1 MTCSYLPT
9 PFLVILA
16 MVQLRIDFTD
26 FAGRISISYLA
37 RNLQTRSWTLLNCIY
52 DSAKWRWDTLSYWL
66 DISWHFHG
74 RGKLQE
80 VGLLRNFMISSAR
93 GSQDSST
100 PEECVTLLAGVPA
113 KDVMTKTFFTL
124 ETFGDQTKQHDT
136 QEYYGNLWNVG
147 TCWYM
152 LVHYAHSHTVSL
164 FHYFSHLYDTAMC
177 SIKCASAILKHT
189 NRETPHSTTTCP
201 TEEWQLTLPSEVPKV
216 CVTGSGIQA
225 TLTPMPD
232 TLEMMFWQLTALAHC
247 RFRNSRRIPQNSRAA
262 ATLEALANRHQLS
275 SATKDHHRRQT
286 GHAARIF
293 SWWFLHARHCKLSC
307 HPSK

>member
-26 FAGRISISYLA
+26 FAGRISISYLS

-52 DSAKWRWDTLSYWL
+52 DSAKRRWDTLSYWL

-113 KDVMTKTFFTL
+113 KDVMVLTKTFFTL

-152 LVHYAHSHTVSL
+152 LVHVGTCWYMLVHVGTLCTQSHSASFSL
-164 FHYFSHLYDTAMC
+164 FFTFIWYCDVQYQMRIRDPETHKQGNPSFHYDMP
-177 SIKCASAILKHT
+177 
-189 NRETPHSTTTCP
+189 NRGMTT
-201 TEEWQLTLPSEVPKV
+201 
-216 CVTGSGIQA
+216 
-225 TLTPMPD
+225 
-232 TLEMMFWQLTALAHC
+232 
-247 RFRNSRRIPQNSRAA
+247 
-262 ATLEALANRHQLS
+262 
-275 SATKDHHRRQT
+275 
-286 GHAARIF
+286 
-293 SWWFLHARHCKLSC
+293 
-307 HPSK
+307 HPSKRSAQSLCHWLWHPSHANTHAWHIGDDVLTAHCFGPLPFPQ